1 MFTTRQENDIL
12 IIETTEQR
20 LDMVIARKFKD
31 QLSEAISN
39 KPKKI
44 IMNLAKTNYFDSSV
58 LGALVS
64 FLRDVKAYG
73 GHLVLCNLSRS
84 LFALL
89 KLSKLDILFDIR
101 TNVQDAI
108 EYLNQTTKK

>member
-84 LFALL
+84 LLALL

-101 TNVQDAI
+101 PNVQDAI
-108 EYLNQTTKK
+108 EYLNQTPKK

>member
-89 KLSKLDILFDIR
+89 KLSKLDILFDIHP
-101 TNVQDAI
+101 NVQDAI
-108 EYLNQTTKK
+108 EYLNQTPKK

>member
-101 TNVQDAI
+101 PNVQDAI
-108 EYLNQTTKK
+108 EYLNQTSKK